1 MLEFLGNISEKNKNF
16 IIRKEKLVFFFAS
29 VIPVIIGIILT
40 IIAAIKLDLIWLV
53 FLFPLLF
60 FLMIPLFPIK
70 GKTLDLMIPIK
81 IVIDGDTIISEGNN
95 FKNTK
100 NISDVKKI
108 IDFGDYYR
116 IYFKW
121 PKKSYKFLCQK
132 SLLVEGTIKDFEKLF
147 ENKIIKK

>member
-1 MLEFLGNISEKNKNF
+1 M
-16 IIRKEKLVFFFAS
+16 
-29 VIPVIIGIILT
+29 IPVIIGIILT

-100 NISDVKKI
+100 NISDVKKNNR
-108 IDFGDYYR
+108 FWR
-116 IYFKW
+116 
-121 PKKSYKFLCQK
+121 
-132 SLLVEGTIKDFEKLF
+132 LLSNLF
-147 ENKIIKK
+147 